1 MGSHTSSI
9 IAQHHPASPSII
21 SITSITSTTGITG
34 ITGIISITS
43 ITSITSTT
51 RHHPASPTKVNSV
64 PAFLRARAV
73 MDVAIRCSTSRQ
85 GSWISQVRRE
95 RC

>member
-34 ITGIISITS
+34 ITGIIS